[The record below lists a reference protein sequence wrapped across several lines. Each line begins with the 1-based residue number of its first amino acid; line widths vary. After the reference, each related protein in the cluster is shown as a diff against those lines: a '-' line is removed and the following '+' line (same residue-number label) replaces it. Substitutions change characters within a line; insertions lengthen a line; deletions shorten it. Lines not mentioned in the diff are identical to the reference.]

1 MSNLWKGKRN
11 MTKVLSLFAAAVAAV
26 FSFAAVPEIA
36 SAQVTV
42 LGWPGGSE
50 ETALRAAVES
60 YNALPGTAA
69 DNKVQLLFFNRDGFY
84 DKLQADMAAGSN
96 AFDINVIATY
106 SIGRYA
112 PFMEPIDLGPD
123 AEKVFGKTI
132 LETMQ
137 FDGKQYGVPTDLSL
151 HFMYYRKDLI
161 DALMNDTHAKARYAQ
176 ISQAHLGKTLEPKD
190 PDKWSWDDWAATAL
204 YFTKS
209 VNPDSPVRYGTVLQ
223 MKNLLFNMMVFQS
236 LPRSYGANWT
246 DESGKVIL
254 VDSPAYRTGLEL
266 YKKLY
271 DAGATPKDSLSY
283 EYPETNAAW
292 ASGQVATA
300 LQWNAAA
307 SELTNPDKDPA
318 VASDTAFVAPPAGPN
333 GRKDHIHGL
342 GLGLNKNSKHKEGAI
357 RFLSWLATEDAVLIY
372 AKAGGSPGLA
382 PSVVEKIASDRPDL
396 VKLGQFAGSYG
407 YVMRGATSASALSVY
422 EAQAKEF
429 TAYWAGQK
437 SLDAA
442 LSATKKSMTDLLK

>member
-1 MSNLWKGKRN
+1 
-11 MTKVLSLFAAAVAAV
+11 MTKLRSLLAAGVAAV
-26 FSFAAVPEIA
+26 FSFAAIPGIA
-36 SAQVTV
+36 SAEVTV

-69 DNKVQLLFFNRDGFY
+69 EDKVELLFFNRDGFY
-84 DKLQADMAAGSN
+84 DKLQADLAAGSD
-96 AFDINVIATY
+96 AFDINLIATY

-112 PFMEPIDLGPD
+112 PFMEPVDLGAD
-123 AEKVFGKTI
+123 AERVFGKPI

-137 FDGKQYGVPTDLSL
+137 FEGKQYGVPTDLSL

-161 DALMNDTHAKARYAQ
+161 DALMADQGAKAKYAE
-176 ISQAHLGKTLEPKD
+176 ISQKYLGKTLEPKT
-190 PDKWSWDDWAATAL
+190 PDEWTWEDWAATAL

-236 LPRSYGANWT
+236 LPRSYGADWT
-246 DESGKVIL
+246 DEAGKVT
-254 VDSPAYRTGLEL
+254 VDSSAYRAGLEL

-283 EYPETNAAW
+283 EYPETNSAW
-292 ASGQVATA
+292 TSGQVATA

-307 SELTNPDKDPA
+307 SELMDPEKAPA
-318 VASDTAFVAPPAGPN
+318 VAKDTAVVAPPAGPE

-342 GLGLNKNSKHKEGAI
+342 GLGLNKSSKHKEGAV
-357 RFLSWLATEDAVLIY
+357 RFLKWLATEDAALTY
-372 AKAGGSPGLA
+372 AKAGGSPALA
-382 PSVVEKIASDRPDL
+382 PSVVEKIAADRPDL

-407 YVMRGATSASALSVY
+407 YVMRGATSAKALSVY

-437 SLDAA
+437 SLDDA
-442 LSATKKSMTDLLK
+442 LSAVGQSMTDLLK

>member
-1 MSNLWKGKRN
+1 
-11 MTKVLSLFAAAVAAV
+11 MTKLRSLLAAGVAAV
-26 FSFAAVPEIA
+26 FSFAAIPGIA
-36 SAQVTV
+36 SAEVTV

-69 DNKVQLLFFNRDGFY
+69 EDKVELLFFNRDGFY
-84 DKLQADMAAGSN
+84 DKLQADLAAGSD
-96 AFDINVIATY
+96 AFDINLIATY

-112 PFMEPIDLGPD
+112 PFMEPVDLGAD
-123 AEKVFGKTI
+123 AEKVFGKPI

-137 FDGKQYGVPTDLSL
+137 FEGKQYGVPTDLSL

-161 DALMNDTHAKARYAQ
+161 DALMADQGAKAKYAE
-176 ISQAHLGKTLEPKD
+176 ISQKYLGKSLEPKA
-190 PDKWSWDDWAATAL
+190 PDEWTWDDWATTAL

-236 LPRSYGANWT
+236 LPRSFGADWT
-246 DESGKVIL
+246 DESGKVT
-254 VDSPAYRTGLEL
+254 VDSSAYRAGLEL

-292 ASGQVATA
+292 TSGQVATA

-307 SELTNPDKDPA
+307 SELMDPEKAPA
-318 VASDTAFVAPPAGPN
+318 VAKDTAVVAPPAGPE

-342 GLGLNKNSKHKEGAI
+342 GLGLNKSSKHKEGAV
-357 RFLSWLATEDAVLIY
+357 RFLKWLATEDAALTY
-372 AKAGGSPGLA
+372 AKAGGSPALA
-382 PSVVEKIASDRPDL
+382 PSVVEKIAADRPDL

-407 YVMRGATSASALSVY
+407 YVMRGATSAKALSVY

-437 SLDAA
+437 SLDDA
-442 LSATKKSMTDLLK
+442 LSAVGQSMTDLLK